1 MPSRPAGVAFLAD
14 RDISALYRLY
24 FTTST
29 KKSRRWGWKG
39 GQKTSKRSFIYTEE
53 NNEKT
58 GGEDPAFLT
67 AHALAP
73 GGDGD
78 DPPWK
83 HPPLSNEYATSPR
96 GLLHYLPKIE
106 LGGSMPL
113 SGTPSKY
120 PL

>member
-78 DPPWK
+78 D
-83 HPPLSNEYATSPR
+83 
-96 GLLHYLPKIE
+96 
-106 LGGSMPL
+106 
-113 SGTPSKY
+113 TPGNTHLFPMNTQGAPEDCFTTCLK
-120 PL
+120 